1 MNEKLDVLSQ
11 SEDGAEVVASVTDV
25 ADSVKGSVLGDVSLE
40 LVT

>member
-1 MNEKLDVLSQ
+1 MDEEVGVLSQ

-25 ADSVKGSVLGDVSLE
+25 ADSVKGSVLGDVCLE